1 MVNLAETL
9 LDDRK
14 VVKLEKADSS
24 HKKVD
29 QCVIILGDWR
39 WLS

>member
-14 VVKLEKADSS
+14 VVKLEKADSG

-29 QCVIILGDWR
+29 QRVINLGDWR